1 MNISNVVLILGKR
14 LRNNR
19 LTPEGVSRVEGL
31 FKLLEQVNVQETAFV
46 FCGGVTDGQTTS
58 EAEAMYQQFL
68 RLRPANKTLPPHIL
82 IESQSTNTIENIQN
96 AADKLVESQLCSIG
110 QRIDVTFVS
119 NDYHLKRIFE
129 IQSLMDE
136 QGLLRVLHQR
146 CAQSG
151 LSLSIPL
158 DISQHCAVEYPHLGE
173 AGRAFLLADEL
184 TTYRVY
190 LEGVKNRAFQRE
202 LAEVRA
208 LPWRFALDALEG
220 LKAMHLD
227 GDSMKAVEKIERA
240 VEKTTPYV
248 CCQAL
253 IEQLDILNTQ
263 LTWLNR
269 HLDPERQHE

>member
-19 LTPEGVSRVEGL
+19 LTPEGVSRVQGL
-31 FKLLEQVNVQETAFV
+31 LKLRDQVNIAETAFV

-58 EAEAMYQQFL
+58 EADAMYQQFV
-68 RLRPANKTLPPHIL
+68 RLLPVNKALPPHIL

-146 CAQSG
+146 CEQSG
-151 LSLSIPL
+151 LLLSISRDL
-158 DISQHCAVEYPHLGE
+158 SLHCAVEYPYLGE

-208 LPWRFALDALEG
+208 LPLRIALDALEG
-220 LKAMHLD
+220 LKAMQLD

-248 CCQAL
+248 CGQAL

-269 HLDPERQHE
+269 HLDPERQYM

>member
-14 LRNNR
+14 LRSNQ
-19 LTPEGVSRVEGL
+19 LTPEGVSRVQGL
-31 FKLLEQVNVQETAFV
+31 LKLLEQVNVQETAFV

-68 RLRPANKTLPPHIL
+68 RFLPASETLPPNIL

-96 AADKLVESQLCSIG
+96 AADKLVESQLCRVG
-110 QRIDVTFVS
+110 QRINVTFVS

-146 CAQSG
+146 CEQSG
-151 LSLSIPL
+151 LLLSISL
-158 DISQHCAVEYPHLGE
+158 DLSQHCAVDYPHCGK
-173 AGRAFLLADEL
+173 AGRAFLLVDEL

-190 LEGVKNRAFQRE
+190 LEGVKNGVFQRD

-208 LPWRFALDALEG
+208 LPLRFALDALEG
-220 LKAMHLD
+220 LKAMQLD
-227 GDSMKAVEKIERA
+227 VKSVQAIGKIERA
-240 VEKTTPYV
+240 VAKTTPGV
-248 CCQAL
+248 CDQVFV
-253 IEQLDILNTQ
+253 EQLGILDAN

-269 HLDPERQHE
+269 QLDPERQCG

>member
-19 LTPEGVSRVEGL
+19 LTPEGVSRVQGL
-31 FKLLEQVNVQETAFV
+31 LKLLEQVNVQETAFV

-68 RLRPANKTLPPHIL
+68 CLLPDSETLPPHIL

-96 AADKLVESQLCSIG
+96 AADKLVESQLCCVG
-110 QRIDVTFVS
+110 QSIDVTFVS

-146 CAQSG
+146 CEQSG
-151 LSLSIPL
+151 LLLSISL
-158 DISQHCAVEYPHLGE
+158 DLSQHYAVDYPNLGE
-173 AGRAFLLADEL
+173 AGRAFLLVDEL

-190 LEGVKNRAFQRE
+190 LEGVKNRVFQRE

-208 LPWRFALDALEG
+208 LPLRFALDALEG
-220 LKAMHLD
+220 LKAMPLD
-227 GDSMKAVEKIERA
+227 VESALAVDKIARA
-240 VEKTTPYV
+240 VEKTTPCV
-248 CCQAL
+248 CDQVF
-253 IEQLDILNTQ
+253 IEQLDILDAN

-269 HLDPERQHE
+269 HLDPERQRG